1 MLLYLLIIVGLALAF
16 TRLPTSFLPLEDRG
30 VFMTQIQLPVG
41 STQQQ
46 TLKVVEKVEN
56 YLLQDEKKNVVS
68 VFSIIGSGPGGNGQN
83 VARMF
88 VRLKHWDERT
98 GPDDTSFAGAA
109 ALGGHIEQTV
119 QSRHILFNDLGDGIL
134 KCLR

>member
-46 TLKVVEKVEN
+46 TLKVVEKLRTICCRMKRKRCFRLLN
-56 YLLQDEKKNVVS
+56 YWLWAW
-68 VFSIIGSGPGGNGQN
+68 G
-83 VARMF
+83 
-88 VRLKHWDERT
+88 
-98 GPDDTSFAGAA
+98 
-109 ALGGHIEQTV
+109 
-119 QSRHILFNDLGDGIL
+119 
-134 KCLR
+134 

>member
-1 MLLYLLIIVGLALAF
+1 MLLYLLIIVGLAFAF

-56 YLLQDEKKNVVS
+56 YLLQSEKKRR
-68 VFSIIGSGPGGNGQN
+68 FRILYYWLWPG
-83 VARMF
+83 R
-88 VRLKHWDERT
+88 
-98 GPDDTSFAGAA
+98 
-109 ALGGHIEQTV
+109 
-119 QSRHILFNDLGDGIL
+119 
-134 KCLR
+134 